1 MNGAKSI
8 GESPAMGIP
17 APEKRVILSMG
28 GKGGA
33 GIMPRAGLCRVD
45 LQILYFGAV
54 QRLTPLTCTA

>member
-1 MNGAKSI
+1 VPDQTQKISTD
-8 GESPAMGIP
+8 
-17 APEKRVILSMG
+17 APQPRKRVVFTQG